1 LLPTEYAEQITIKD
15 YYLNSLEI
23 LSEITKMMDWENSG
37 MSFRKTLES
46 IKIFVTSFINMVI
59 NTKNLYKG
67 TEFDTSRPFNEE
79 NELTYS
85 KICGKE
91 INEDNKKK

>member
-1 LLPTEYAEQITIKD
+1 
-15 YYLNSLEI
+15 
-23 LSEITKMMDWENSG
+23 
-37 MSFRKTLES
+37 
-46 IKIFVTSFINMVI
+46 MVI

-67 TEFDTSRPFNEE
+67 TEFDPSRPFNEE

-91 INEDNKKK
+91 INEDNKRTKEIETTQK